1 MSFIDEIAKLQIEK
15 EKKKVNKVH
24 SRCIEALRERNS
36 LQSDLL
42 DIKRD
47 YAKLQNKLSETENEL
62 CKIKDA
68 ANTYRELR
76 EEIKTLQCERD
87 AQDEMIESLK
97 EEISNLKSEQAEQI
111 ADLKSELKIEA
122 ARRIR
127 ADEAAEYYKKL
138 AENFQSMPDLKK
150 LVDNIAG
157 FKVPDIKEF
166 VDSIS
171 KLNSVQEPMKE
182 SFKGVESEVSHLR
195 SAIDYLINTVTRGH
209 HRPF

>member
-1 MSFIDEIAKLQIEK
+1 MSFIDEIANLQIK
-15 EKKKVNKVH
+15 NEKKKVDKVY

-42 DIKRD
+42 DLQRD
-47 YAKLQNKLSETENEL
+47 YAKLQCKFSETENEL
-62 CKIKDA
+62 RKIKDS

-122 ARRIR
+122 ARRVR
-127 ADEAAEYYKKL
+127 ADEAAEYYRKL

-157 FKVPDIKEF
+157 FKVPDIKDF

-171 KLNSVQEPMKE
+171 KLNTIQEPIKE
-182 SFKGVESEVSHLR
+182 SFKEVKNEVSHLR
-195 SAIDYLINTVTRGH
+195 SAIDYLINTVTRER
-209 HRPF
+209 RPF